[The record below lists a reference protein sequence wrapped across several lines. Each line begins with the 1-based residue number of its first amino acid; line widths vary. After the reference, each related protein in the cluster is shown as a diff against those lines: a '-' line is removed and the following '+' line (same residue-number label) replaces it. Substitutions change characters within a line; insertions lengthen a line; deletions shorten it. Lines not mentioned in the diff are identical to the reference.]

1 MSTTTIKPTIFCQ
14 LTDKTAILIL
24 AFIGGYVDA
33 FGYMNLEE
41 IFTAS
46 ITGNIVVAS
55 LSIVKD
61 QHGMLARIL
70 TTVLFFFGGLFI
82 TLLLFQLRRC
92 NHHQLNK
99 HSLVIV
105 AFCFEILCLLFAL
118 ISGVVINY
126 YGYNFDSIDSVQ
138 VIVMSSLLGFTMGI
152 HNGATI
158 EAIKDPPSTTVLT
171 MTLVKLSISVAN
183 MLEHYV
189 VKKSYSHNKLNH
201 SIASDITVIAD
212 DDDPHLTQINQNYDL
227 AFEKTITSIQPLI
240 AFIIGAIVAS
250 GVNLKVT
257 FPNLIIPIGLL
268 MLLVGDIYRSNGSL
282 STAAT
287 AGAAD
292 DDTAPTR
299 VSGLA
304 ELATCQTNATQFET
318 QTTYEETTTAAAEVI
333 DMDSQ
338 SNDSIIF

>member
-1 MSTTTIKPTIFCQ
+1 MSTSVKPTIFCQ

-24 AFIGGYVDA
+24 SFIGGYVDA

-70 TTVLFFFGGLFI
+70 TTALFFLGGLFI
-82 TLLLFQLRRC
+82 TLILFQLRRC
-92 NHHQLNK
+92 HQLKK

-105 AFCFEILCLLFAL
+105 AFCFEILCLLLAL
-118 ISGVVINY
+118 IIGVMINY
-126 YGYNFDSIDSVQ
+126 YGYNFNSIDSMQ

-183 MLEHYV
+183 ILEHYTA
-189 VKKSYSHNKLNH
+189 KNSYKLKLNQSH
-201 SIASDITVIAD
+201 SNSDTLLACIIID
-212 DDDPHLTQINQNYDL
+212 DTHLTQINQNYDL
-227 AFEKTITSIQPLI
+227 AIEKTLTSIQPVV
-240 AFIIGAIVAS
+240 AFVIGAIVAS
-250 GVNLKVT
+250 GVNLKLT

-268 MLLVGDIYRSNGSL
+268 ILLIIDIYRSKGNQSTDDNGD
-282 STAAT
+282 STEPARTAT
-287 AGAAD
+287 A
-292 DDTAPTR
+292 
-299 VSGLA
+299 S
-304 ELATCQTNATQFET
+304 ELAVLAGCQTNTTQFET
-318 QTTYEETTTAAAEVI
+318 QATYEAAAIV

-338 SNDSIIF
+338 GNDSIV

>member
-1 MSTTTIKPTIFCQ
+1 MASVKPTIFCQ

-24 AFIGGYVDA
+24 SFIGGYVDA

-70 TTVLFFFGGLFI
+70 TTALFFLGGLFI
-82 TLLLFQLRRC
+82 TLILFQLRRC
-92 NHHQLNK
+92 HKLNK

-105 AFCFEILCLLFAL
+105 AFCFEILCLLLAL
-118 ISGVVINY
+118 IIGVMINY
-126 YGYNFDSIDSVQ
+126 YGYNFNSIDSVQ

-183 MLEHYV
+183 ILEHYT
-189 VKKSYSHNKLNH
+189 VKNSYNLKLNQSR
-201 SIASDITVIAD
+201 SINSNTLLACIIID
-212 DDDPHLTQINQNYDL
+212 DTHLAQINQNYDL
-227 AFEKTITSIQPLI
+227 AIEKTLTSIQPVV
-240 AFIIGAIVAS
+240 AFVIGAIVAS
-250 GVNLKVT
+250 GVNLKLT
-257 FPNLIIPIGLL
+257 YPNLIIPITLL
-268 MLLVGDIYRSNGSL
+268 ILLVIDIYRSKGNH
-282 STAAT
+282 STDAT
-287 AGAAD
+287 TD
-292 DDTAPTR
+292 DDNGDGTEPTR
-299 VSGLA
+299 TATSS
-304 ELATCQTNATQFET
+304 ELAVLAGCQTNTTQFET
-318 QTTYEETTTAAAEVI
+318 QATHEETVIVI
-333 DMDSQ
+333 DMGSQ
-338 SNDSIIF
+338 GNDSIY

>member
-1 MSTTTIKPTIFCQ
+1 MASVKPTIFCQ

-24 AFIGGYVDA
+24 SFIGGYVDA

-70 TTVLFFFGGLFI
+70 TTALFFLGGLFI
-82 TLLLFQLRRC
+82 TLILFQLRRC
-92 NHHQLNK
+92 HQLNK

-105 AFCFEILCLLFAL
+105 AFCFEILCLLLAL
-118 ISGVVINY
+118 IIGVMINY
-126 YGYNFDSIDSVQ
+126 YGYNFNSIDSVQ

-183 MLEHYV
+183 ILEHYK
-189 VKKSYSHNKLNH
+189 VKNSYNLKLNQ
-201 SIASDITVIAD
+201 SRSNSNTLLACIIID
-212 DDDPHLTQINQNYDL
+212 DTHLAQINQNYDL
-227 AFEKTITSIQPLI
+227 AIEKTLTTIQPVV
-240 AFIIGAIVAS
+240 AFVIGAIVAS
-250 GVNLKVT
+250 GVNLKLT
-257 FPNLIIPIGLL
+257 FPNLIIPIVLL
-268 MLLVGDIYRSNGSL
+268 ILLVIDIYRSKGNH
-282 STAAT
+282 STDAT
-287 AGAAD
+287 TTDGD
-292 DDTAPTR
+292 GDGTEPIRTTT
-299 VSGLA
+299 SS
-304 ELATCQTNATQFET
+304 ELAVLAGCQTNTKQFET
-318 QTTYEETTTAAAEVI
+318 QAIYEEAVI
-333 DMDSQ
+333 VVDMDSQ
-338 SNDSIIF
+338 GNDSIY